1 VSGLQAL
8 ECKGRLGGINS
19 NSHERV
25 FIFTLHSVL
34 RWQEHAGDCHECA
47 FTLWLREQMRSQL
60 AVLVASVMPVD
71 DDIFVD
77 DDDDCYVIVLGYLAT
92 FSTDECYVIAF
103 NPERNLTS
111 PGPYQSMLRGGRV
124 AFQVVRHHQL

>member
-1 VSGLQAL
+1 
-8 ECKGRLGGINS
+8 
-19 NSHERV
+19 
-25 FIFTLHSVL
+25 
-34 RWQEHAGDCHECA
+34 
-47 FTLWLREQMRSQL
+47 MRSQL

-92 FSTDECYVIAF
+92 FNTDECYVIAF